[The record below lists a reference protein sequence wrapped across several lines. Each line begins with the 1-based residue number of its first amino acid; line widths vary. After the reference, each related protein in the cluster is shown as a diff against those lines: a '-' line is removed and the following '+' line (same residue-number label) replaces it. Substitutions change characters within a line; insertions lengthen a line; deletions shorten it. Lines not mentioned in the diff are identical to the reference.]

1 MNVIMHLLK
10 ALLIILPTM
19 ANAQSWSSVPLPG
32 SGLDTTYASNGWIV
46 VTAQDSDPPCTGCG
60 SSMALLWD
68 ESATE
73 GFDPL
78 LDSYTPPLLDSII
91 MVFSNLP
98 NFNFF
103 SLPNFAGLS
112 IQSLDTSYRGAI
124 QIGVL
129 AWRDSAMLTF
139 HTSNLWT
146 KMYFRDQLRGECF
159 MVDSALQYDY
169 MNTQFG
175 YHAEMDDRFLL
186 SPRPCVSTEIR
197 EPDQECEDVQ
207 YYDLLGRP
215 INPESGLLIRVA
227 CGIAELIFI

>member
-1 MNVIMHLLK
+1 MNVIITLLK
-10 ALLIILPTM
+10 WLIIISPYM
-19 ANAQSWSSVPLPG
+19 AFTQSWSSIPLPG
-32 SGLDTTYASNGWIV
+32 EGLDTTYASNGWIII
-46 VTAQDSDPPCTGCG
+46 TAQDSDPPCVGCG

-73 GFDPL
+73 SFDPL
-78 LDSYTPPLLDSII
+78 LDSYVPPITDSLI

-98 NFNFF
+98 NYNFF
-103 SLPNFAGLS
+103 SLPNFGGLS
-112 IQSLDTSYRGAI
+112 IQSLDTSYGGSI

-139 HTSNLWT
+139 HMSDLWT

-169 MNTQFG
+169 INTQFG

-186 SPRPCVSTEIR
+186 SPRPCASTEII
-197 EPDQECEDVQ
+197 EPDQDCEDIE

-215 INPESGLLIRVA
+215 TKSQPGLLIRVA